1 MGGLPN
7 GKGRKAWELM
17 GNIFLNWAREL
28 KHIVRDFRDLE
39 RSFSEITTQV
49 QKLDEHGQ
57 GLETQLQG
65 AEKRLQGAEKRL
77 QGVDEQLEEILQS
90 RHEVP
95 AVLVNEGVLGH
106 APYLTASC
114 RKDTSEKDAFYYN
127 IAEVFRGSEEHIY
140 QGLKMF
146 VPYVVPAALKHPDK
160 FFLDF
165 GCGRGEFLDLLRENN
180 VMARGVDLNE
190 EVCQLAKDRGHDV
203 VVGDAI
209 AYLEEQE
216 EESLSGISLIMV
228 SEHLPFPVLYD
239 SIFLF
244 SKKITLGG
252 ALFINTIN
260 PYCYKRWGN
269 FQLDP
274 SHITF
279 LPPDIYRLIFEM
291 AGFTDVKV
299 IWSAPV
305 DTLVEREG
313 LHTAYENVSIVG
325 YKADMEL
332 QEER

>member
-1 MGGLPN
+1 M
-7 GKGRKAWELM
+7 WELM
-17 GNIFLNWAREL
+17 GNTFLNWAREL
-28 KHIVRDFRDLE
+28 KHIVRDFRELE
-39 RSFSEITTQV
+39 RSFSDITTQV

-57 GLETQLQG
+57 GLEMQ
-65 AEKRLQGAEKRL
+65 LQGAEKRL
-77 QGVDEQLEEILQS
+77 QGVDKHLQEILQR

-127 IAEVFRGSEEHIY
+127 IAEVFRGSEEQIY
-140 QGLKMF
+140 HGLEMF

-244 SKKITLGG
+244 SKKITPGG

-279 LPPDIYRLIFEM
+279 LPPDTYRLIFEM

-299 IWSAPV
+299 IWSDPV
-305 DTLVEREG
+305 DVVEEGEG
-313 LHTAYENVSIVG
+313 LNTMYENVSIVG
-325 YKADMEL
+325 YKAARQLE
-332 QEER
+332 